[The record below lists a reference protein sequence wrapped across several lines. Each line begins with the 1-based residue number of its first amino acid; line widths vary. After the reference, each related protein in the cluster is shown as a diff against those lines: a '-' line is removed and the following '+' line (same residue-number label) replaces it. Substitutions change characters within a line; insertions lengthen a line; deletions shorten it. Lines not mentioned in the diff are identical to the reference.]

1 MKPQPLA
8 LPASGTAGFVRDLAR
23 RHGVTYRKTKADAPA
38 DAITCVADDDVRL
51 DEIEG
56 LMIALRRT
64 GVLTADNFVP
74 LQVRYLREKLGVR
87 SI

>member
-23 RHGVTYRKTKADAPA
+23 RHGVTYRKAKADAPA
-38 DAITCVADDDVRL
+38 DAITRVADDDVRL

>member
-8 LPASGTAGFVRDLAR
+8 LPASGTAGFARDLAR

-38 DAITCVADDDVRL
+38 DAITRVVDDDVRL

>member
-74 LQVRYLREKLGVR
+74 LQVRYLREKLGLR